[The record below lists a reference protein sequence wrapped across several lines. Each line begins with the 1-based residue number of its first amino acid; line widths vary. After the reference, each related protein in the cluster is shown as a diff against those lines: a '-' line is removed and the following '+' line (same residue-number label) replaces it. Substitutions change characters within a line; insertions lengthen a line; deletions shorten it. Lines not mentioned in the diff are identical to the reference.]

1 MNDKNYHSLYEKWNN
16 MKTQEEI
23 SAQLPSLEKI
33 IE

>member
-23 SAQLPSLEKI
+23 SASLEKI